1 MNKIEDISN
10 SQIRFIRVLW
20 CDNANI
26 IRAKAVY
33 MDSLKDDEVSVG
45 ISRGQQGVPV
55 IYDGV
60 VAGSDLDPVGEIMGD
75 MSTLTPIPYAP
86 PQSYGRYVPL
96 WKGLGEL
103 STWIFEKNDHR
114 LPRERFG
121 S

>member
-60 VAGSDLDPVGEIMGD
+60 VAGSDLDPVGEIILKGD

-86 PQSYGRYVPL
+86 GHLRVMGDMFHYGKV
-96 WKGLGEL
+96 WE
-103 STWIFEKNDHR
+103 NC
-114 LPRERFG
+114 PRGF
-121 S
+121 